1 MLKTKKVLTIS
12 VDVSDLTELEIE
24 ELQYAMEVQCEDSG
38 GTADDQVSF
47 DAQILNSAVSDIT
60 YDEDDSDD
68 EQGGSYETH

>member
-12 VDVSDLTELEIE
+12 IDVSDLTELEIE
-24 ELQYAMEVQCEDSG
+24 ELQYAMEVQREDSG

-47 DAQILNSAVSDIT
+47 DPPLLTSTVSDIT
-60 YDEDDSDD
+60 YDEDEDD